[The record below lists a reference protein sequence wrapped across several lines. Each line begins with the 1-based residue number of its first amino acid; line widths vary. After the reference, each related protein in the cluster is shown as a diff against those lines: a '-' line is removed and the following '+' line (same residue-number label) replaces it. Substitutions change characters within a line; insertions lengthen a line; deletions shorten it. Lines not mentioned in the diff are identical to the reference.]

1 MYTVKCESW
10 EGVYYLV
17 PNWEKNRTFFV
28 RDIPS
33 DSRKL
38 FKREQDAKRD
48 VTMLLKVMD
57 DYKSDKFTI
66 IELQEALTMRKYY
79 KTFTF
84 CNSLEEARAFCD
96 SYNAN
101 ATEHMRRNHP
111 AHFTPWISQDGNEKK
126 YICWYYQ

>member
-66 IELQEALTMRKYY
+66 IEL
-79 KTFTF
+79 
-84 CNSLEEARAFCD
+84 
-96 SYNAN
+96 
-101 ATEHMRRNHP
+101 
-111 AHFTPWISQDGNEKK
+111 
-126 YICWYYQ
+126 